1 MTLLGI
7 EFFSTGLAHQASA
20 SSLHREAYEA
30 QRKGDF
36 QTALQKY
43 QQLVQ
48 LRPDLAEL
56 QANLGLIHFHLGHRK
71 AAEATFRKALSL
83 KPELPGVD
91 LYLGT
96 IVFEQRR
103 YREATT
109 HLKKAEKAEPAH
121 PQVLLLLGYLY
132 FAESKHGI
140 AAGYFERLSKAENRP
155 DLDYYLSRCYS
166 RLAANFHSRL
176 QAEFPSS
183 FYAHLARAHFHLS
196 QADWEK
202 GREEYAE
209 ALEQRPENRQLR
221 ARLQWLADRTAAA
234 PTRFSS
240 DPDFELID
248 GVTRYLQSLPEPGK
262 IDKELHFYRE
272 RVRVLSRDAP
282 YSDEE
287 VYLLAEGYQILALLT
302 SHKLESGPHSFQ
314 AHLLRAQLNE
324 ELGEAEEAIR
334 EYRKALELKPNL
346 GTIHLS
352 MGNLYWKLRRYDEAL
367 SALQKGIE
375 KDSST
380 PLSLYQIG
388 DILLLRGKLEQAEEY
403 LSRALVLGPEMVEA
417 LLDMAR
423 VCSLKRDYEESL
435 KHLKAAAELRPN
447 DPQLHYRLSETYRN
461 LGRSAD
467 AQRELN
473 LFREL
478 NAEQEKR

>member
-1 MTLLGI
+1 M
-7 EFFSTGLAHQASA
+7 
-20 SSLHREAYEA
+20 SSLHQEAYEA

-48 LRPDLAEL
+48 LRPELAEL
-56 QANLGLIHFHLGHRK
+56 QANLGLIHFHLGQRK
-71 AAEATFRKALSL
+71 EAETAFRKAISL

-96 IVFEQRR
+96 IAFEQRR

-140 AAGYFERLSKAENRP
+140 AARYFERLSEAENRP
-155 DLDYYLSRCYS
+155 DLHYYLSRCYS

-183 FYAHLARAHFHLS
+183 FYAHLARAHFHLT

-202 GREEYAE
+202 GREEYE
-209 ALEQRPENRQLR
+209 AALKQRPDNRQLR
-221 ARLQWLADRTAAA
+221 VRLQWLTDRTGAA
-234 PTRFSS
+234 PTWFSS

-248 GVTRYLQSLPEPGK
+248 GVTRYLQSLPEPSK
-262 IDKELHFYRE
+262 IDKELRFYRE
-272 RVRVLSRDAP
+272 RIRTFGEDAP
-282 YSDEE
+282 HSDEE
-287 VYLLAEGYQILALLT
+287 VYLLAEAYQILALLT
-302 SHKLESGPHSFQ
+302 SQKLESGPHSFQ
-314 AHLLRAQLNE
+314 AHLLRAQLNQ

-334 EYRKALELKPNL
+334 EYGKALELKPNL

-352 MGNLYWKLRRYDEAL
+352 MGNLYWELRRYDEAL
-367 SALQKGIE
+367 SALREGIE
-375 KDSST
+375 KDSAT

-388 DILLLRGKLEQAEEY
+388 DILLLRGQLEQAEEY
-403 LSRALVLGPEMVEA
+403 LSRALVLDPEMVEA
-417 LLDMAR
+417 LLAMAR
-423 VCSLKRDYEESL
+423 VCSLKRDYKESL
-435 KHLKAAAELRPN
+435 KHLKAAAERRPN

-461 LGRSAD
+461 LDRPED

-473 LFREL
+473 IFRKL
-478 NAEQEKR
+478 YAAQEKP

>member
-1 MTLLGI
+1 M
-7 EFFSTGLAHQASA
+7 
-20 SSLHREAYEA
+20 SSLHQEAYEA

-48 LRPDLAEL
+48 LRPELAEL
-56 QANLGLIHFHLGHRK
+56 QANLGLIHFHLGQRK
-71 AAEATFRKALSL
+71 EAETAFRKALSL

-96 IVFEQRR
+96 IAFEQRR

-109 HLKKAEKAEPAH
+109 HLKKAEKAEPTH

-140 AAGYFERLSKAENRP
+140 AARYFERLSESENRP
-155 DLDYYLSRCYS
+155 DLHYYLSRCYS

-183 FYAHLARAHFHLS
+183 FYAHLARAHFHLT

-202 GREEYAE
+202 GREEYE
-209 ALEQRPENRQLR
+209 AALKQRPDNRQLR
-221 ARLQWLADRTAAA
+221 VRLQWLTDRTGAA
-234 PTRFSS
+234 PTWFSS

-248 GVTRYLQSLPEPGK
+248 GVTRYLQSLPEPSK
-262 IDKELHFYRE
+262 IDQELRFYQE
-272 RVRVLSRDAP
+272 RIRTLGEDAP
-282 YSDEE
+282 HSDEE
-287 VYLLAEGYQILALLT
+287 VYLLAEAYQILALLT

-314 AHLLRAQLNE
+314 AHLLRAQLNQ

-352 MGNLYWKLRRYDEAL
+352 MGNLYWELRRYDEAL
-367 SALQKGIE
+367 SALREGID
-375 KDSST
+375 KDSAT

-388 DILLLRGKLEQAEEY
+388 DILLLRGQLEQAEEY
-403 LSRALVLGPEMVEA
+403 LSRALVLDPEMIEA
-417 LLDMAR
+417 LMAMAR
-423 VCSLKRDYEESL
+423 VCSLKRDYKESL
-435 KHLKAAAELRPN
+435 KYLKAAAERRPN

-461 LGRSAD
+461 LGRPED

-473 LFREL
+473 IFREL
-478 NAEQEKR
+478 YAAQEKP